1 MLNRELKHRGITDII
16 FKATKGKNEGK
27 IPIERRIIFEKD
39 MMSRGMISFLR
50 VKADNGETI
59 SYPTRLMYEF
69 ENIP

>member
-16 FKATKGKNEGK
+16 FKPTKGKNEGK
-27 IPIERRIIFEKD
+27 LPIEKRIIFEKD
-39 MMSRGMISFLR
+39 AMSRGMISFLR
-50 VKADNGETI
+50 IKDEAGQTM